1 MYISM
6 NTIIIKST
14 IRIFKNKYMII
25 EDKLRSLYYRYL
37 LLLLSFYQNKYKKF
51 TLVSKKFQHD
61 SI

>member
-1 MYISM
+1 
-6 NTIIIKST
+6 
-14 IRIFKNKYMII
+14 MII